1 MPAPKKNKMSLGDFL
16 ADETTGTSWADE
28 LDDLPSAPAPR
39 DHHMA
44 DYGAADMG
52 SRMPRSRF
60 DGPPPVMR
68 EEPPLPTQPPFTA
81 FVVNLSFDSTEGDV
95 RMFFEPMNP
104 ISVRLVNGPDGRP
117 RGYGYVEFE
126 TLDELKDALTYT
138 GKPLANRNVRVSVA
152 EPSSRALKS
161 AAADDAT
168 QWRRSTPLPADD
180 RRFGAP
186 SGISGFEE
194 MSISGDG
201 TRSGFGAKFTPSSD
215 IPRRRGPLEPA
226 EPSASDVASDWRTG
240 KPISG
245 KPSRFGFGDR
255 EGGGRSGGFGGRR
268 FDDDDLSNWR
278 SGKPAAERGAAT
290 ERRKLDLKPRTAP
303 VGETLTTSSTG
314 RSNPFGAA
322 KPVDVVERQ
331 REIDEKI
338 REQDRL
344 RREQRAKQDEK
355 KSKSF
360 FKPGAA
366 DAWSTEEPSNKESTA
381 SNEEPSS

>member
-1 MPAPKKNKMSLGDFL
+1 MPRDHSEFHTYIA
-16 ADETTGTSWADE
+16 A
-28 LDDLPSAPAPR
+28 APR

-52 SRMPRSRF
+52 SRMPSGRPRL
-60 DGPPPVMR
+60 DGPPPMMR

-104 ISVRLVNGPDGRP
+104 VSVRLVNGPDGRP

-152 EPSSRALKS
+152 EPSSRTMRS
-161 AAADDAT
+161 AIADDAT

-186 SGISGFEE
+186 SGISGFDE

-201 TRSGFGAKFTPSSD
+201 TRSGFGSKFAPSND
-215 IPRRRGPLEPA
+215 MPRRRGPLEPV
-226 EPSASDVASDWRTG
+226 EPSASDMASDWRTG
-240 KPISG
+240 KPVSG

-255 EGGGRSGGFGGRR
+255 EGGGQSGGFRGRR
-268 FDDDDLSNWR
+268 LDDNDVSSWR
-278 SGKPAAERGAAT
+278 SSKPPAERNVPT

-303 VGETLTTSSTG
+303 VDEATSTSSTG

-322 KPVDVVERQ
+322 KPVDVIERQ

-366 DAWSTEEPSNKESTA
+366 NAWNTEEPSNSEPAASTEEPSS
-381 SNEEPSS
+381 

>member
-1 MPAPKKNKMSLGDFL
+1 MPSDYGAGDMGGRMSLG
-16 ADETTGTSWADE
+16 
-28 LDDLPSAPAPR
+28 
-39 DHHMA
+39 
-44 DYGAADMG
+44 
-52 SRMPRSRF
+52 RSRF
-60 DGPPPVMR
+60 DGPPPMMR

-81 FVVNLSFDSTEGDV
+81 FVVNLSFESTEGDV

-138 GKPLANRNVRVSVA
+138 GKPLGNRNVRVSVA
-152 EPSSRALKS
+152 EPSSRAMRS

-168 QWRRSTPLPADD
+168 QWRRSTPLPADE

-186 SGISGFEE
+186 SSGISGFDE
-194 MSISGDG
+194 MSISSDG
-201 TRSGFGAKFTPSSD
+201 TRSGFGGKFTPSTD
-215 IPRRRGPLEPA
+215 IPRRRGPMEPV
-226 EPSASDVASDWRTG
+226 EPSAGDMASDWRTG
-240 KPISG
+240 KPVVG

-255 EGGGRSGGFGGRR
+255 EGGRGSGFGGRR
-268 FDDDDLSNWR
+268 VDDNDFSSWR
-278 SGKPAAERGAAT
+278 SGKPPAERPIST

-303 VGETLTTSSTG
+303 IGETTAASSAG

-344 RREQRAKQDEK
+344 LRERRAKQDEK

-366 DAWSTEEPSNKESTA
+366 DAWNTEETSKDEPAA
-381 SNEEPSS
+381 SSQ